1 MRYTA
6 IGENVE
12 FAMRLKQLNLLYGTR
27 ILVTGAARQDVEERF
42 WWRRVDVLSVE
53 DLEME
58 IELFELIDERSMPL
72 SADTGEFVKRYE
84 AGLSLV
90 RAGEDKGLALF
101 EDLREARPEDRSV
114 GIMVQRCLAR
124 NASVCPVENPF
135 SLLMR

>member
-1 MRYTA
+1 
-6 IGENVE
+6 
-12 FAMRLKQLNLLYGTR
+12 
-27 ILVTGAARQDVEERF
+27 
-42 WWRRVDVLSVE
+42 VDVLTVE

-84 AGLSLV
+84 EGLSLL
-90 RAGEDKGLALF
+90 RAGEWDKGLALF
-101 EDLREARPEDRSV
+101 EGLRDARPEDRSV

-135 SLLMR
+135 SLLVR